1 LIVTRQ
7 TNWRALNAVLHRL
20 SEDEVKTMLDAEV
33 AGLRRVT
40 FVERLHQR
48 YCALRAA
55 RERMELL
62 KEVTK

>member
-1 LIVTRQ
+1 LTVTRQ

-20 SEDEVKTMLDAEV
+20 SEGEVKAMLDAEV
-33 AGLRRVT
+33 AGPRRVT

>member
-1 LIVTRQ
+1 VTRQ
-7 TNWRALNAVLHRL
+7 TNWRALNAVLNRL
-20 SEDEVKTMLDAEV
+20 RGDAGKTMRDTAV
-33 AGLRRVT
+33 GGPRRVT